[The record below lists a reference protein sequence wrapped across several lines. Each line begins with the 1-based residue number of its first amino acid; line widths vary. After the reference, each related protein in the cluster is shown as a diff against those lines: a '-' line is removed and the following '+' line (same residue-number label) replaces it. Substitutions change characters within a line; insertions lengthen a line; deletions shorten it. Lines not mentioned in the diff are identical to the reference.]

1 MSVGDNSHNWD
12 ITDIIKLLFKKAK
25 KKKKRGTGASG
36 PSKISGSEAMKENID
51 NCTHIEEKQLKVNIS
66 KRYQLVLKIM
76 LNLTSY

>member
-12 ITDIIKLLFKKAK
+12 ITDIIKLLFKKA

-51 NCTHIEEKQLKVNIS
+51 NCTHIEERETTQE
-66 KRYQLVLKIM
+66 
-76 LNLTSY
+76 

>member
-51 NCTHIEEKQLKVNIS
+51 NCTHIEEKEKQLKSKYKQKIS
-66 KRYQLVLKIM
+66 TGIK
-76 LNLTSY
+76 NNA